1 MSFKNLAMESAAFL
15 INAGRGYIDVTVL
28 IHSYV
33 IASKEKRKKNGN
45 RRIQEKNTRE
55 EWYIWEK

>member
-1 MSFKNLAMESAAFL
+1 MESAAFL

-45 RRIQEKNTRE
+45 GRIQEKNGIQSVYGKNEFR
-55 EWYIWEK
+55 